1 MICVM
6 RIFFIGTFLII
17 SVVVGFQLYRLYE
30 ERAVLVKEV
39 RAVREEA
46 LVLEEEQL
54 ELGKEL
60 EYFADTQNLLKE
72 LKSLFNYRKPNE
84 KLIIIVP
91 KE

>member
-1 MICVM
+1 M